1 MRRRTFLAAV
11 PAVAVGAAL
20 RAQTR
25 KGRASAPAPS
35 DEGRTAAFQP
45 SGEEKFDRPD
55 VHAGDR
61 PVGASFGSRSAV
73 YGRSRA
79 PPGPRIRWRRWP
91 GSRCCKKGGSA
102 VDAAIAINACL
113 GFLEPTSSGIGGD
126 CFAMLWDPAQNK
138 VVGLA
143 GSGRSPRALTLETV
157 RVAGE
162 ERRAAAAGRGRR
174 LGAGRGRRLVDAAPA
189 LRPAEMGRAVRA
201 GDRLCRGRRAGA
213 RGDRLLHAAQPR
225 RLSAGPARASRRP
238 PTRSTPMAQ
247 GPPASARCS
256 ATPISPA
263 PTG

>member
-20 RAQTR
+20 SAQTR

-45 SGEEKFDRPD
+45 SGEEKFERPD

-73 YGRSRA
+73 YGRSGA
-79 PPGPRIRWRRWP
+79 AGTAHPLATLAGIEML
-91 GSRCCKKGGSA
+91 KKGGSA
-102 VDAAIAINACL
+102 ADAAIAINACL

-126 CFAMLWDPAQNK
+126 MYAMLWDPAQNK
-138 VVGLA
+138 VMGLA
-143 GSGRSPRALTLETV
+143 GSGRSPRALSLETV
-157 RVAGE
+157 RS
-162 ERRAAAAGRGRR
+162 RAKNGALPP
-174 LGAGRGRRLVDAAPA
+174 LGAVAVSVPGAVDGWWTLHQRYGRLKWAELFEPAIAYAEAGVPVPEVIAYYMRRNLAGF
-189 LRPAEMGRAVRA
+189 LRSGAGVEETANAVHTY
-201 GDRLCRGRRAGA
+201 GKG
-213 RGDRLLHAAQPR
+213 
-225 RLSAGPARASRRP
+225 
-238 PTRSTPMAQ
+238 
-247 GPPASARCS
+247 PASAGCS